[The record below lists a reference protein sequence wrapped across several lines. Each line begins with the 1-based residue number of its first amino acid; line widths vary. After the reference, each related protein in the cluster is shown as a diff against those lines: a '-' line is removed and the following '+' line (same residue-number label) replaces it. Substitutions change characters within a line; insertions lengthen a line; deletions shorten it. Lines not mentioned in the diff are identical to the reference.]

1 MPPKTTKR
9 SLTWDFSDLFKSDD
23 DPAIQT
29 KRAEVTKA
37 TNTFVK
43 NWKERKDYLKD
54 PKILRK
60 ALDEYENWAR
70 FFGFG
75 GNEAYYFSLRFTQ
88 NQTDTSVKAKSQL
101 AEDFSKDI
109 TNKIRFFELNI
120 AKIPES
126 EQQKFLKAKELE
138 SYKHF
143 LEMAFAEAKYLL
155 TEREEMIMSMKSSTA
170 YSNWVDMTET
180 FLVKEERNG
189 QDFSTLLTEMSSK
202 DKKARDKAAEGFND
216 ILNKYAEVAEVE
228 LNNVIND
235 KKTNDII
242 RNVPRPD
249 ITRHMADD
257 MDSKAVDT
265 MLEAVEECFGVPAR
279 YYKLKAK
286 LLGVKK
292 LEYHERNVEYGSL
305 DKKYT
310 WDESVELIRKVYS
323 RLDSDFL
330 RIFDTFLSEGRFDVY
345 PAKGKASGAFCAHY
359 LISQPTYI
367 LLNHTGTLRDVLT
380 IAHEVGHG
388 INNELIREK
397 QNALHFGT
405 PTSTAEVAST
415 FMEDF
420 VLEEL
425 MKEASDE
432 LKLTLGVMKMD
443 EEVSTIFR
451 QVAAYRFEQEL
462 HNQIRKEGYLSKEAI
477 GKIFQKHM
485 KAYMGT
491 AVEQSPGSENWW
503 IYWSHIRN
511 YFYVYSYA
519 GGLLISKNLQQQ
531 VRNDSKNIK
540 KVKEFLSAGRA
551 ESPKDIFKKLGID
564 MTKPMFWKDGLRAVD
579 EELKRLEALAK
590 RMKKV

>member
-1 MPPKTTKR
+1 MSPKTSKKN
-9 SLTWDFSDLFKSDD
+9 LTWNFDDLLKADD
-23 DPAIQT
+23 DPQIQT
-29 KRAEVTKA
+29 KRKEITKA
-37 TNTFVK
+37 TDAFVK
-43 NWKERKDYLKD
+43 KWKERTDYLKN
-54 PKILRK
+54 PKILK
-60 ALDEYENWAR
+60 QALDEYENWTR
-70 FFGFG
+70 FYGYG
-75 GNEAYYFSLRFTQ
+75 GDESYYFSLRFTQ
-88 NQTDTSVKAKSQL
+88 DQTNTSVKAKAQL
-101 AEDFSKDI
+101 AEDFSKEI
-109 TNKIRFFELNI
+109 INKIRFFELNI
-120 AKIPES
+120 AKIPVK
-126 EQQKFLKAKELE
+126 EQAQFLKAIELE
-138 SYKHF
+138 PYRHF

-155 TEREEMIMSMKSSTA
+155 NEREEMIMSMKATTA

-189 QDFSTLLTEMSSK
+189 QDFSSLLTSLSDRNK
-202 DKKARDKAAEGFND
+202 QVRDKAAQGFND
-216 ILNKYAEVAEVE
+216 ILAKYAEVAEVE

-235 KKTNDII
+235 KKTNDLI

-249 ITRHMADD
+249 ITRHLADD
-257 MDSKAVDT
+257 MNTEVVDT
-265 MLEAVEECFGVPAR
+265 MLTAVEECFGISAR
-279 YYKLKAK
+279 YYRLKAK
-286 LLGVKK
+286 LLGLKK
-292 LEYHERNVEYGSL
+292 LEYHERNVEYGKI
-305 DKKYT
+305 DKKYS
-310 WDESVELIRKVYS
+310 WDESIELIRKVYS
-323 RLDSDFL
+323 SLDSDFL
-330 RIFDTFLSEGRFDVY
+330 RIFDDFLANGRFDVY

-425 MKEASDE
+425 MKDADDE

-462 HNQIRKEGYLSKEAI
+462 HTQVRKEGYLSKEII
-477 GKIFQKHM
+477 GKLFQKHM
-485 KAYMGT
+485 KSYMGT

-531 VRNDSKNIK
+531 VRNDHRAIE
-540 KVKEFLSAGRA
+540 KVKEFLAAGRS

-564 MTKPMFWKDGLRAVD
+564 MTKSLFWKDGLRAVD

-590 RMKKV
+590 RIKKV